1 MPASAQYEG
10 GSVKNQT
17 KGHKQYLLA
26 SDFDQTLSFNDS
38 GYVLA
43 EMLGISGFQEK
54 VAGLARSN
62 LVHQGA
68 ELAYLLRHDP
78 QFRSVR
84 REHLVEAGRRVRL
97 KDDIK
102 LFTKL
107 LDRDWD
113 GVRFQFCV
121 ISAAPREVV
130 SSALEGIAAP
140 ENIFGT
146 EFGYEPSTGEIS
158 SILRAPAGYGKI
170 AVLEELEVNLQITP
184 DRTIYV
190 GDGSSDLYVMHHV
203 NSRAG
208 HTIAVSKSK
217 SIGRIAQR
225 TVLSASAVGILMPLM
240 EDILKWSADQI
251 RESFAS
257 QGLGLQDWD
266 KIRTDWLTFHKTP
279 IRVVPNDQAASV
291 F

>member
-1 MPASAQYEG
+1 MNATERLTM
-10 GSVKNQT
+10 KNQLN
-17 KGHKQYLLA
+17 GHKQYLLA

-38 GYVLA
+38 GQVLA
-43 EMLGISGFQEK
+43 EILGISNFQQK
-54 VAGLARSN
+54 VAGLTRST

-78 QFRSVR
+78 EFRSVR
-84 REHLVEAGRRVRL
+84 RDHLVEAGRRVRL
-97 KDDIK
+97 KDDIE

-130 SSALEGIAAP
+130 RSALEGIVPP

-146 EFGYEPSTGEIS
+146 EFGYEPSTGEICN
-158 SILRAPAGYGKI
+158 ILRAPAGYGKI
-170 AVLEELEVNLQITP
+170 AVLEELEVKLQITP

-208 HTIAVSKSK
+208 HTIVVSESK
-217 SIGRIAQR
+217 SIGRIARR
-225 TVLSASAVGILMPLM
+225 TVLSASALGVLMPIL
-240 EDILKWSADQI
+240 EDILKWNADQI
-251 RESFAS
+251 RELFAS

-266 KIRTDWLTFHKTP
+266 KIRTDWLTFHKAP
-279 IRVVPNDQAASV
+279 IRIPPNDQAALVS
-291 F
+291 